1 MSGNM
6 NTAEASSEMR
16 SSPGYRWDRWAA
28 AFWFWKPCLDRSR
41 ALSVARRRVVRVRQ
55 LGAEENRER
64 AEKIWV
70 GLVAR
75 Q

>member
-1 MSGNM
+1 MSGTM

-28 AFWFWKPCLDRSR
+28 AFWFWSR